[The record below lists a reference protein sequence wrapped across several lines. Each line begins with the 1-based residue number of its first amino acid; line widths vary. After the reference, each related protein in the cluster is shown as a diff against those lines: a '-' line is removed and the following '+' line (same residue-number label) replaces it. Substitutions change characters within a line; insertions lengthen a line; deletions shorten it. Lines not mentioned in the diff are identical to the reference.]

1 MDYRYYAAD
10 FQAGGVFRRN
20 TEFFSGRFPAIFGPA
35 DSYMFKSTPMNLM
48 MYVGN
53 DLIESIPLEKG
64 RISKP
69 GYLGHYKRVLKEKYK
84 ALLSQVPEPP
94 EFLVIDPN
102 PAYQAGINPVRQAS

>member
-1 MDYRYYAAD
+1 M
-10 FQAGGVFRRN
+10 
-20 TEFFSGRFPAIFGPA
+20 EC
-35 DSYMFKSTPMNLM
+35 SYKFKSTPMNLM

-84 ALLSQVPEPP
+84 ALLSQVPDPP
-94 EFLVIDPN
+94 EFLVIDPS
-102 PAYQAGINPVRQAS
+102 PQASIASQALRRAG

>member
-1 MDYRYYAAD
+1 MYALQLAVD
-10 FQAGGVFRRN
+10 L
-20 TEFFSGRFPAIFGPA
+20 SGTSAII
-35 DSYMFKSTPMNLM
+35 DLIRSYTCKSTPMNLM

-69 GYLGHYKRVLKEKYK
+69 GYLGHFKRVLKEKHRD
-84 ALLSQVPEPP
+84 LLSQISDPP

-102 PAYQAGINPVRQAS
+102 PRFQEGLSPYKQAS

>member
-1 MDYRYYAAD
+1 
-10 FQAGGVFRRN
+10 
-20 TEFFSGRFPAIFGPA
+20 
-35 DSYMFKSTPMNLM
+35 MNLM

-69 GYLGHYKRVLKEKYK
+69 GYLGHFKRVLKEKHRE
-84 ALLSQVPEPP
+84 LLSQIPDPP

-102 PAYQAGINPVRQAS
+102 PRFTEGMNPFRQAS

>member
-1 MDYRYYAAD
+1 
-10 FQAGGVFRRN
+10 
-20 TEFFSGRFPAIFGPA
+20 
-35 DSYMFKSTPMNLM
+35 MNLM

-69 GYLGHYKRVLKEKYK
+69 GYLGHYKRVLKEKHK

-102 PAYQAGINPVRQAS
+102 PKFQEGVNPFRQAS